1 MILQRVEGKILCRT
15 ETRDKISYAGVT
27 NSTGYQ
33 VLGETIHPHSF
44 FMDFL
49 CFDIAICG
57 FVRQRSIYDSSKVSG
72 FPRRN
77 SDVPT
82 VDGMNDLRGV
92 EQRTVRMNVD
102 SCPFVLHQ
110 NFQEANTIFR
120 KDVDG
125 PSFRVVAKV
134 LVCSDKIR
142 VFQSPAFTEPKT
154 TGKTEDM

>member
-1 MILQRVEGKILCRT
+1 
-15 ETRDKISYAGVT
+15 
-27 NSTGYQ
+27 
-33 VLGETIHPHSF
+33 
-44 FMDFL
+44 MDFL

-92 EQRTVRMNVD
+92 EQRTVRLNVD

-110 NFQEANTIFR
+110 NFQEPNTFFR

-125 PSFRVVAKV
+125 PSFPGVPKV
-134 LVCSDKIR
+134 LVWSRNVPD
-142 VFQSPAFTEPKT
+142 VQSPAVTEPKP
-154 TGKTEDM
+154 TGKTEGG